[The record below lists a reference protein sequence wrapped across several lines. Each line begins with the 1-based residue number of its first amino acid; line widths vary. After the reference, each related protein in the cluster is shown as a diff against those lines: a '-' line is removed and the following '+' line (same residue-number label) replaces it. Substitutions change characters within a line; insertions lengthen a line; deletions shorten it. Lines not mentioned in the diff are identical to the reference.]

1 VNDANFTASRP
12 GPGTLRAVFAMT
24 LTQVLVV
31 SALFAI
37 PIAAPA
43 IAAELR
49 IDPSRVGLFTAIVF
63 GVSIWSSVIGG
74 NAAARF
80 GGVRVS
86 QVSLVLSA
94 LSLGFAILGSPWTLV
109 LAAVVLGCA
118 MGPETPASAHLLS
131 RVVPLHLRPRLFSV
145 RQTGNQFGAIAMSC
159 FIPALTA
166 LTGWRAGF
174 AIVAVSCLAY
184 ALVLEFDR
192 RALLAHDI
200 DPTRPPRR
208 RLVDSLRVLRAD
220 PRLVRLTVTSVAFC
234 ATQICLNGFLVSYL
248 VQDLGMDLVT
258 AGTVMASA
266 QTGGLFGR
274 VGWGLVV
281 ERFGRVPLVLGALGV
296 IMALS
301 AATVSGFSSTWPFGA
316 ILAVAFVFGLTASG
330 WNGVFLAEAARL
342 SPPGR
347 VGEITGALSMIIF
360 VGLVVGPLVFS
371 SLVATGL
378 GYDGGFLMVSAIALV
393 GTLAMIQRASAKS

>member
-1 VNDANFTASRP
+1 
-12 GPGTLRAVFAMT
+12 MT

-31 SALFAI
+31 AALFSI

-49 IDPSRVGLFTAIVF
+49 VDPSRVGLFTSIVF
-63 GVSIWSSVIGG
+63 GVSIWTSVIGG

-86 QVSLVLSA
+86 QVSLILAAAA
-94 LSLGFAILGSPWTLV
+94 LGLTIFGDLWMFA
-109 LAAVVLGCA
+109 LAAVVMGCA
-118 MGPETPASAHLLS
+118 MGPETPASAHLLA
-131 RVVPLHLRPRLFSV
+131 RVVPVRLRPRLFSV
-145 RQTGNQFGAIAMSC
+145 RQTGNQFGAIAVSF
-159 FIPALTA
+159 FIPAMTA
-166 LTGWRAGF
+166 LAGWRAGF
-174 AIVAVSCLAY
+174 AVVAVACLAY

-192 RALLAHDI
+192 RALRAHDI
-200 DPTRPPRR
+200 DATRPPRR
-208 RLVDSLRVLRAD
+208 RIAESLRVVRAD
-220 PRLVRLTVTSVAFC
+220 ARLTRLAATAVAFC

-248 VQDLGMDLVT
+248 VQDLAMDLVT

-281 ERFGRVPLVLGALGV
+281 ERFGRVPLVLAGLG
-296 IMALS
+296 IAMALC
-301 AATVSGFSSTWPFGA
+301 AIAVTAFTNAWPFAG
-316 ILAVAFVFGLTASG
+316 ILGVAFVFGLTASG

-347 VGEITGALSMIIF
+347 VGEITGILSMIIF
-360 VGLVVGPLVFS
+360 VGLVVGPLAFS
-371 SLVATGL
+371 SLVASGL
-378 GYDGGFLMVSAIALV
+378 GYSGGFLMVSAIAFL
-393 GTLAMIQRASAKS
+393 GTLVMIPRPSARS